1 MSPFG
6 YLYDARKEK
15 FIHFLVASAGKFLY
29 IIIVKKKKWYATKND
44 EKHRIRYRRRIP

>member
-29 IIIVKKKKWYATKND
+29 IIIVKKKWYATKKND
-44 EKHRIRYRRRIP
+44 EKN